1 MIHQLAFNSFSL
13 FFSEKCLLRFNW
25 PPFSL
30 KLWVL
35 REEKTNLL
43 PGLMRGTCKNTY
55 LRSHHS
61 SPSENK
67 ILSKSVFLLKPFFLQ
82 SLNIRQF
89 KQFFGSI
96 PLFIWLGGRY
106 CFWKINCDS
115 VIPRPLHLQQK
126 YTCLRFPSAPGPS
139 SLIQTAGA

>member
-1 MIHQLAFNSFSL
+1 MIHQLAFNFFSL
-13 FFSEKCLLRFNW
+13 FFSEECLLRFNW

-35 REEKTNLL
+35 QEEETLIFLVSWDGPVKTPTWGLTIAAPQRIRSYPNLFFFW
-43 PGLMRGTCKNTY
+43 
-55 LRSHHS
+55 SFF
-61 SPSENK
+61 PS
-67 ILSKSVFLLKPFFLQ
+67 

-96 PLFIWLGGRY
+96 CLFIWLGGRY
-106 CFWKINCDS
+106 CFWKIDCDS
-115 VIPRPLHLQQK
+115 VIPHPLHLQQK
-126 YTCLRFPSAPGPS
+126 HTCLRFPSAPGPS